1 MVTMTKADIAE
12 IIAKK
17 AHLTKK
23 AAREAIDAFLD
34 EVVRQ
39 VSKGEK
45 VVLSGFGTFKLGK
58 VKDKKG
64 RNPQTGEDLII
75 KSHRVIRYIVGKT
88 LKRLVK

>member
-1 MVTMTKADIAE
+1 MTKAEIVE

-23 AAREAIDAFLD
+23 AAGEAIDAFLD

-39 VSKGEK
+39 IDKGEK
-45 VVLSGFGTFKLGK
+45 VVLSGFGTFKVAR

-64 RNPQTGEDLII
+64 RNPATGQDLVI
-75 KSHRVIRYIVGKT
+75 KGHRVVRFLVGKT
-88 LKRLVK
+88 LKRLVKK

>member
-1 MVTMTKADIAE
+1 MTKTQLIE

-23 AAREAIDAFLD
+23 AAAESIDAFLD
-34 EVVRQ
+34 EIIRQ
-39 VSKGEK
+39 ITKGEK
-45 VVLSGFGTFKLGK
+45 VVLSGFGTFKISK

-75 KSHRVIRYIVGKT
+75 KSHRVVRFTVGKT

>member
-1 MVTMTKADIAE
+1 MTKAEIFE

-23 AAREAIDAFLD
+23 AASEAIDAFLD
-34 EVVRQ
+34 EIIRQ
-39 VSKGEK
+39 IDKGEK
-45 VVLSGFGTFKLGK
+45 VVLSGFGTFKSSK

-75 KSHRVIRYIVGKT
+75 RSHRVVRFLVGKT
-88 LKRLVK
+88 LKRLVKK

>member
-1 MVTMTKADIAE
+1 MTKAQIIE
-12 IIAKK
+12 IVAKK

-23 AAREAIDAFLD
+23 AAGEAIDAFLD
-34 EVVRQ
+34 EIVRQ
-39 VSKGEK
+39 ISKGEK
-45 VVLSGFGTFKLGK
+45 VVLSGFGTFKINK

-75 KSHRVIRYIVGKT
+75 KSHKVVRFVVGKT